1 MIAVMLLLWH
11 LTSVAQWVVYIIIR
25 NVDDIETKVR
35 SSCMYEELD
44 NYHPDNQIGLT
55 DYDRGLVE
63 AAHLLACL
71 AIPWAWLLG
80 LSLPTAMGATRYVIN
95 FLSFH
100 LMRACVSLS
109 LFTRSSMDELDLNL
123 KTARQNQTRNVLN
136 LKYK

>member
-44 NYHPDNQIGLT
+44 NHHPDNQIGLT

-80 LSLPTAMGATRYVIN
+80 LSLPTAMGATRYN
-95 FLSFH
+95 DPLSFH
-100 LMRACVSLS
+100 LMQACFSLS